1 MIAKYGILKRDIE
14 RKREGAG
21 MRNKV
26 TIDAIA
32 ERLGL
37 SQATVSRALND
48 KYGVS
53 DATRKQVLLCAYE
66 LRYDFSALRRTVSRS
81 EPADC
86 VCVILKQSDLLDR
99 SFYGDVL
106 YGIENYL
113 KSKSFSLYLCF
124 VTDDQQARVLLDDK
138 RFRPDGYIVMG
149 RIPLQANVD
158 IYAKGT
164 PIVLLDPFYADHTV
178 CRVGL
183 NNVKGGDAAAQ
194 CLIRAGHTRVA
205 FVGNPAYSCNP
216 EDRYEGFR
224 RCVEQYPGVRLLP
237 SPAMDESL
245 LYDDQVIR
253 AQLTAPDRPTG
264 VFCANDRV
272 AFRVYEIARELGL
285 RIPDDLSVVGFD
297 DVEKCDWV
305 TPRLTSVHVPRNDF
319 GRIAAQLILENI
331 ADPATPQRSVVLET
345 GFTERDS
352 VAGPPS

>member
-1 MIAKYGILKRDIE
+1 MRD
-14 RKREGAG
+14 
-21 MRNKV
+21 KV

-32 ERLGL
+32 ARLGV

-53 DATRKQVLLCAYE
+53 DLTRKQVLLCAYE
-66 LRYDFSALRRTVSRS
+66 MQYDFSALRRTVSRS
-81 EPADC
+81 APADC

-106 YGIENYL
+106 YGIESYL
-113 KSKSFSLYLCF
+113 KAKNFSLYLCF

-149 RIPLQANVD
+149 RIPLQAIVD
-158 IYAKGT
+158 IYAKGM

-183 NNVKGGDAAAQ
+183 NNEKGGAAAAQ
-194 CLIRAGHTRVA
+194 CLVNAGHTRVA
-205 FVGNPAYSCNP
+205 FAGNPAYSCNT

-224 RCVEQYPGVRLLP
+224 RYIAQQPGVRLVP
-237 SPAMDESL
+237 SPVTDESL
-245 LYDDQVIR
+245 LYDEQVLR

-264 VFCANDRV
+264 VFCANDQV
-272 AFRVYEIARELGL
+272 AFRVYEIAQELGI
-285 RIPDDLSVVGFD
+285 RIPAGLSVVGFD
-297 DVEKCDWV
+297 DVEKCEWV

-331 ADPATPQRSVVLET
+331 ADPATPQRSIVLET

-352 VAGPPS
+352 VAAPATSRHA